1 MKKLIVALFALL
13 TLSSCA
19 SYQQKRSDELMQE
32 TVKLHATG
40 KVFDACRSALIA
52 FDINQGNEA
61 AKKFLQDNLGR
72 AIDQKT
78 SEIESSNVSID
89 SLGEL
94 RSKIDELEKLQ
105 ADSKRLGISQTNAR
119 DTSLLRRTAELKA
132 TNSLLSDLD
141 DKIAQGLTKES
152 ADLARKY
159 KGNNLANTDRFAKA
173 IGKMQ
178 LQLPLGTSDEI
189 RQAIGFN
196 GEFVNYIDKPTAQ
209 QIYPRLFSTAQTVEA
224 YDKKLALDVYK
235 YLGTTNYESD
245 AIKNKIRLLKNALIL
260 MICVSDVENKTD
272 EMLSFSSIDFAK
284 SIKKAVDNES
294 ALTEVMVEDS
304 CMADLR
310 DRSIGYDY
318 IATNK
323 TIPVKFESSIR
334 YILAT
339 KVSGLRASA
348 QPASV
353 VTRNAN
359 WQSGSTG
366 SAISAGLK
374 EYSAYG
380 SYKVQYYQYDE
391 YSAKSS
397 GRIVFDYALFDTKSG
412 KIVVRDRGEASVED
426 ALTWAENPM
435 AVGIINKIP
444 ATVYPEVIEGLIYKK
459 RPLKSESE
467 IKADLAQ
474 KMVSIISDR
483 IMSNIK
489 Q

>member
-1 MKKLIVALFALL
+1 MKPLAIVLFALFAL
-13 TLSSCA
+13 TSCA

-32 TVKLHATG
+32 TISLHASG
-40 KVFDACRSALIA
+40 KVFDSCNKALIA
-52 FDINQGNEA
+52 LDINQNNVA
-61 AKKFLQDNLGR
+61 AKKHLQDNLAR
-72 AIDQKT
+72 AIDQRA
-78 SEIESSNVSID
+78 SEIESSVISID
-89 SLGEL
+89 TLSEL

-105 ADSKRLGISQTNAR
+105 TDSKRLGILQTNAR
-119 DTSLLRRTAELKA
+119 DTSLLRKSAETKA
-132 TNSLLSDLD
+132 TNILLLALG
-141 DKIAQGLTKES
+141 DKVTQGATKDS
-152 ADLARKY
+152 VDLARKY
-159 KGNNLANTDRFAKA
+159 KANNLPNTDRFAKT
-173 IGKMQ
+173 IGVMQ
-178 LQLPLGTSDEI
+178 LQFPLGAGDEI
-189 RQAIGFN
+189 RQAIAFN
-196 GEFVNYIDKPTAQ
+196 GEFANYFDKSTSHSF
-209 QIYPRLFSTAQTVEA
+209 YSKLFSSAQSAEA
-224 YDKKLALDVYK
+224 FDKKIALDVYK
-235 YLGTTNYESD
+235 YLGTTNYEPS
-245 AIKNKIRLLKNALIL
+245 AVKEKIRILKNALML
-260 MICVSDVENKTD
+260 MVCVADVENKTD

-284 SIKKAVDNES
+284 SIKKVVDNES

-323 TIPVKFESSIR
+323 TIPVKFESNIR

-339 KVSGLRASA
+339 KISGLRASA

-397 GRIVFDYALFDTKSG
+397 GRIVFDYALFDAKSG

-444 ATVYPEVIEGLIYKK
+444 ATVYPEVIESLIYKK

-467 IKADLAQ
+467 IKADLSQ

-483 IMSNIK
+483 IMTNLK